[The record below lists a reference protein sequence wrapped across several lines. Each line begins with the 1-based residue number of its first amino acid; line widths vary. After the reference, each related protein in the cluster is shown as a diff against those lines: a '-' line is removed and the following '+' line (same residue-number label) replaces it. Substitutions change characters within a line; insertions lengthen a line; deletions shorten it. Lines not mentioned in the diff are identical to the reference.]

1 MYNPFSLSGKYIFI
15 TGAAS
20 GIGRAAAIEC
30 SKMGANLIIT
40 DRSQEQLKETL
51 LMLEK
56 GDHSLLICDLTDY
69 DQISAIVEKLPK
81 IDALFSNAG
90 IVKTLV
96 TQFSEQNDVTEI
108 FNINTFPSIYIV
120 QLLLIYNRLNKGA
133 SIVFTS
139 SMSGVFC
146 GLIGGSIYGASKA
159 ALMGFTKAL
168 ALELAPRNIRVNTIH
183 PGMINTNLLNNS
195 VMSKDQLEE
204 DAKKYPLKRYGKPE
218 EVAQA
223 VVYLFSDATMWMT
236 GTCLLIDGGYSL
248 Q

>member
-120 QLLLIYNRLNKGA
+120 QLLLKYKRLNKGA